1 MLKFWGLSALLIPVI
16 LLVILCFDLWF
27 LRIGVS
33 SLHRGIFKS
42 PRHIGAMILM
52 VIGDVFWFISAYQHL
67 PPHAVNAVSVFSL
80 AAISVLLIVVGA
92 VIVVKR
98 T

>member
-1 MLKFWGLSALLIPVI
+1 MLIPVM

-42 PRHIGAMILM
+42 PRHIAAMILM
-52 VIGDVFWFISAYQHL
+52 VIGDVFWFIAAYQHL
-67 PPHAVNAVSVFSL
+67 RPYAVNAVFVISL
-80 AAISVLLIVVGA
+80 AGISVLLLVVGA
-92 VIVVKR
+92 VIVVRR